1 MLGWWGMRNPF
12 QPDPP
17 QWPKILGTAAA
28 SSLATLFIARNFFP
42 AEKKIRHA
50 IKADYAVGDD
60 VFLRTMGHLLG
71 PPLVPGNKITPLENG
86 EEIFPAMLAA
96 IRSAERTITMEN
108 FLWKK
113 GEIASAFAGALAER
127 ARAGV
132 KVHFLQ
138 DALGCNDVHGEAI
151 QGMKEA
157 GVAVEIF
164 RFVHFTCINYRTHR
178 KILVVDG
185 KLGFIG
191 GVGIADRWKGD
202 GRTHGYWR
210 DSHYQV
216 EGPVVAQ
223 LQQAFMDNWMQTR
236 AELLHGDLYF
246 PKQDEQA
253 GDEVCQIFKSSA
265 GEGSDSARLMLLV
278 SIAAAR
284 ERIRIANAYFIPGD
298 LTVRT
303 LVAALRRGVKVDII
317 TPGPDIDAHIVRAVG
332 KTRWKPLLEAG
343 ARFYEYQPARFHC
356 KYLLVDDCWAS
367 VGSANLDNRSMS
379 LNEEANLNVMD
390 REFVA
395 AHTRVFEQDKSYS
408 REVTLAEW
416 KDRPWEEKL
425 KGRAMSIFRSQ
436 M

>member
-1 MLGWWGMRNPF
+1 MKISLK
-12 QPDPP
+12 PDPP
-17 QWPKILGTAAA
+17 LWPKLLGTAAA
-28 SSLATLFIARNFFP
+28 SSFITLFLARNFFP
-42 AEKKIRHA
+42 AEKKIGHE
-50 IKADYAVGDD
+50 IKADYDIGDD
-60 VFLRTMGHLLG
+60 VFVRTMGHLLG
-71 PPLVPGNKITPLENG
+71 PPLVEANKITALENG
-86 EEIFPAMLAA
+86 DQIFPAMLGA
-96 IRSAERTITMEN
+96 IRSAQRTITFEN
-108 FLWKK
+108 FLWKE
-113 GEIASAFAGALAER
+113 GEVSDTFAAGLAER

-138 DALGCNDVHGEAI
+138 DAMGSDSVHGRAM
-151 QGMKEA
+151 QKMKEA
-157 GVAVEIF
+157 GVCVEIF
-164 RFVHFTCINYRTHR
+164 RFVHFSRINYRTHR
-178 KILVVDG
+178 KILVIDG

-191 GVGIADRWKGD
+191 GVGIADGWKGD
-202 GRTHGYWR
+202 GRTHGLWR

-223 LQQAFMDNWMQTR
+223 LQQAFMDNWLETR

-246 PKQDEQA
+246 PKQEKA
-253 GDEVCQIFKSSA
+253 GDQVCQIFKSSA

-298 LTVRT
+298 LTIRT
-303 LVAALRRGVKVDII
+303 LIAALRRGVKVEII
-317 TPGPDIDAHIVRAVG
+317 TPGEDIDATLVRAVG

-367 VGSANLDNRSMS
+367 VGSANLDNRSLS
-379 LNEEANLNVMD
+379 LNEEANLNVLD
-390 REFVA
+390 KNFVA
-395 AHTRVFEQDKSYS
+395 RHARVFDDDKEHS
-408 REVTLAEW
+408 REVTLADW
-416 KDRPWEEKL
+416 SRRPSQEKI

>member
-1 MLGWWGMRNPF
+1 MKLSLR
-12 QPDPP
+12 PDPP
-17 QWPKILGTAAA
+17 QWPKLLGTAAA
-28 SSLATLFIARNFFP
+28 SSLVTLFLARNFFP
-42 AEKKIRHA
+42 SEKKIRHK
-50 IKADYAVGDD
+50 IKANYAIGDD
-60 VFLRTMGHLLG
+60 VFVRTMGHLLG
-71 PPLVPGNKITPLENG
+71 PPLVDGNKITQLENG
-86 EEIFPAMLAA
+86 EQIFPAMLAG
-96 IRSAERTITMEN
+96 IRSARRTITMEN
-108 FLWKK
+108 FLWKE
-113 GEIASAFAGALAER
+113 GEISDAFAAALAER

-138 DALGCNDVHGEAI
+138 DALGSDSVHGRAM
-151 QGMKEA
+151 QVMKKA

-164 RFVHFTCINYRTHR
+164 RFVHFSRINYRTHR
-178 KILVVDG
+178 KILVIDG
-185 KLGFIG
+185 NLGFIG
-191 GVGIADRWKGD
+191 GVGIADDWKGN
-202 GRTHGYWR
+202 GRTHGLWR

-223 LQQAFMDNWMQTR
+223 LQQAFMDNWMETR
-236 AELLHGDLYF
+236 AELLHDDPYF
-246 PKQDEQA
+246 PKQEKA
-253 GDEVCQIFKSSA
+253 GDQICQIFKSSA

-284 ERIRIANAYFIPGD
+284 ERIRIANAYFIPGN

-303 LVAALRRGVKVDII
+303 LVDALRRGVKVDII
-317 TPGPDIDAHIVRAVG
+317 TPGADIDATLVRAVG

-379 LNEEANLNVMD
+379 LNEEANLNVLD
-390 REFVA
+390 KNFVA
-395 AHTRVFEQDKSYS
+395 KHTRVFEDDKEHS
-408 REVTLAEW
+408 REVTLEDW
-416 KDRPWEEKL
+416 HNRPLEEKI